1 MYCSTISQS
10 KADVFNDCKLKYRY
24 RYVERIKEKSLNQDA
39 LNFGSY
45 IHKIFEDGIKADSI
59 EVLRELAERH
69 KEEYSIKSKNKDKTE
84 ICLKNFIKLN
94 NKLTKGGEAELRYEV
109 PISEE
114 ISVNGIID
122 RIVQGD
128 KGGYLIIDY
137 KTGKREKSRVALYND
152 QQLQGYC
159 FAVHKI
165 YNIPIEEITVA
176 HYYPVTDNLV
186 SLKYS
191 AAQISNY
198 VKNKTNEVWKIRK
211 CKKTDLMPSENQFC
225 NWCEYKTLCPIFTDP
240 QLIPTRLEEAKQNN
254 KKDKTNKKKK
264 TSK

>member
-10 KADVFNDCKLKYRY
+10 KANVFNECKLKYRY
-24 RYVERIKEKSLNQDA
+24 RYVERIKEESLNQDS

-45 IHKIFEDGIKADSI
+45 IHKIFEDGILADSI
-59 EVLRELAERH
+59 EVLRDLAEKH
-69 KEEYSIKSKNKDKTE
+69 KEEYSIKNKNKDKTE
-84 ICLKNFIKLN
+84 LCLKNFIKLN
-94 NKLTKGGEAELRYEV
+94 KKLNNGGEAELRYEV

-122 RIVQGD
+122 RIIKGD

-137 KTGKREKSRVALYND
+137 KTGKREKTRVALYND

-159 FAVHKI
+159 FAVHKL

-198 VKNKTNEVWKIRK
+198 VKNKINEVWSIRK
-211 CKKTDLMPSENQFC
+211 CKKLDLVPSENQFC
-225 NWCEYKTLCPIFTDP
+225 NWCGFKQLCPIFADP
-240 QLIPTRLEEAKQNN
+240 SIIPGRLDEAKKKS
-254 KKDKTNKKKK
+254 KKDKAKNKK
-264 TSK
+264 